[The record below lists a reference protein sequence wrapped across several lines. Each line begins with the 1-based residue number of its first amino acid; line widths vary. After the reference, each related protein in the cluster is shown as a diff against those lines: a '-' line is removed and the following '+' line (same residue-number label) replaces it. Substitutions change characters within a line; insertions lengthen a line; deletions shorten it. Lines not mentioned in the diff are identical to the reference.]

1 MHPVRI
7 HARLFVRILGFSA
20 AALITSTVSAN
31 PSAETVGT
39 ITALDG
45 AARLLISAGKNM
57 SGPPPHVLFE
67 GDYYSEREAKVGEKL
82 PPGSILRTAPGAQL
96 RLVYENGDQFNVGPA
111 TAYKV
116 QASANPE
123 IKLMYGK
130 IRAIVS
136 KTGPR
141 NHLTI
146 RTRTATM
153 GVRGT
158 DFAVTDR
165 VNRGTEV
172 NVLRGAVALK
182 PETESKN
189 APPAKAVEVKSG
201 FTAAVPAPVTPP
213 PAATGTATKAE
224 APAPAPAPVIQV
236 RPSTQQDLAAVARVS
251 EIKKADLVQD
261 ESVKK
266 LEEKAK
272 EAVVK
277 EIKTYDPKLY
287 AQIQAA
293 PTKSATELNNLVV
306 TTQAKS
312 APKGVD
318 KPDESALDEQEVRAY
333 DQYFKIVD

>member
-1 MHPVRI
+1 MFKFIRSASPQF
-7 HARLFVRILGFSA
+7 LTLCGILA
-20 AALITSTVSAN
+20 VATSTPTRAN
-31 PSAETVGT
+31 PESVGT

-45 AARLLISAGKNM
+45 QAKLLISAGKNM

-67 GDYYSEREAKVGEKL
+67 SEYYSERDAKVGEKL
-82 PPGSILRTAPGAQL
+82 PPGAILRTSPGSQL

-111 TAYKV
+111 TAYRV
-116 QASANPE
+116 QASAQPE

-158 DFAVTDR
+158 DFAVSDR

-172 NVLRGAVALK
+172 NVIRGAVALK
-182 PETESKN
+182 PGTDTKTQDTV
-189 APPAKAVEVKSG
+189 KAVEVKSG
-201 FTAAVPAPVTPP
+201 FTAAVPAPIAVPE
-213 PAATGTATKAE
+213 PASSDQSAK
-224 APAPAPAPVIQV
+224 APAKVEPPAPVIQV
-236 RPSTQQDLAAVARVS
+236 RQSTQQDLAAVARVS

-272 EAVVK
+272 EAVVT

-293 PTKSATELNNLVV
+293 PVKSAADLNNLVV
-306 TTQAKS
+306 TTQAKT
-312 APKGVD
+312 APKGPS
-318 KPDESALDEQEVRAY
+318 KPDESALDEQEARAY
-333 DQYFKIVD
+333 DRYFKIVD